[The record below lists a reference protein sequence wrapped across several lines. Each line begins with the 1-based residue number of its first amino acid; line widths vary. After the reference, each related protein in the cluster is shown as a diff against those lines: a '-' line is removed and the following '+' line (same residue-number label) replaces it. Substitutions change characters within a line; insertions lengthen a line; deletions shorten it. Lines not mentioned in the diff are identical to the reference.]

1 MKVWVSAKFVSVL
14 VCGAMLSLS
23 AVGAEVQQVDFTVRE
38 TLPKVTQGKIV
49 KGGLDGCPSPVIR
62 TINGGA
68 SQSHG
73 AQVFNGSKK
82 FDCGAGN
89 TLTLAFRVNVSD
101 CDPTNSGVWQVTR
114 GTGIFAGAQGSGKLV
129 GSYMLG
135 NRRGNF
141 CETDGL
147 LDRYTGELRR

>member
-73 AQVFNGSKK
+73 AQVFNGSTDLLEGHAGVQKA
-82 FDCGAGN
+82 FDDFEHEDVTETVKPLGA
-89 TLTLAFRVNVSD
+89 
-101 CDPTNSGVWQVTR
+101 
-114 GTGIFAGAQGSGKLV
+114 
-129 GSYMLG
+129 
-135 NRRGNF
+135 
-141 CETDGL
+141 
-147 LDRYTGELRR
+147 